1 MRSYR
6 DADHFA
12 GLETQN
18 DLLFDKKRDFSE
30 IQFLW
35 GRCMGPDRA
44 LIGPYRALHH
54 GLFLGPLEPVQRRYC
69 TRKYDP
75 SNDPKQ
81 ENRAHNRALYRAL

>member
-44 LIGPYRALHH
+44 LIGPYKAL
-54 GLFLGPLEPVQRRYC
+54 
-69 TRKYDP
+69 
-75 SNDPKQ
+75 
-81 ENRAHNRALYRAL
+81 